1 METTPTKLQE
11 QLTDTLHRLDAAQ
24 VMILEADLTIA
35 RLRSA
40 RFGPRYNLSSLR
52 DCADLACTA
61 ARTECPECLVQAI
74 NWGDLGCTAAE
85 CYVDEFGNVG
95 HRVWIEEAD
104 PSAYHLRDFV
114 RGYLSRHGYES
125 VDVMLDW

>member
-1 METTPTKLQE
+1 MEATPKTVDT
-11 QLTDTLHRLDAAQ
+11 QLTDVLHRLDTAQ
-24 VMILEADLTIA
+24 AMILERDLAMMARCNGVTPSYDLIA
-35 RLRSA
+35 
-40 RFGPRYNLSSLR
+40 LR

-61 ARTECPECLVQAI
+61 ARTDCPDCLTQAI
-74 NWGDLGCTAAE
+74 NWADLGCHSAE